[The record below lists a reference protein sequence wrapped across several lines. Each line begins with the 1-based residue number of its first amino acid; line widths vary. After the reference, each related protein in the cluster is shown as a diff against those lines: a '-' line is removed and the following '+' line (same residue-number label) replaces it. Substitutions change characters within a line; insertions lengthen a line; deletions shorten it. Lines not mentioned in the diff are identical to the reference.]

1 MVRRE
6 QDGGPAFEG
15 AAAELSRITGGLPGD
30 TPAIRAERERLARE
44 AAEEKAR
51 REAARKAYLMELAET
66 RWALYHLNFPENTR
80 GFGPWANEQISFSEA
95 RKGSILGFGFVDN
108 PLNETEAERRAHL
121 ARQHNL
127 FRRNV
132 RDAFNGGQTVDRIK
146 SGAGNWDEAPRDLQV
161 HYGLGSTPIEQAAA
175 LRAKLP
181 QTLLELLSGGLL
193 R

>member
-1 MVRRE
+1 
-6 QDGGPAFEG
+6 
-15 AAAELSRITGGLPGD
+15 
-30 TPAIRAERERLARE
+30 
-44 AAEEKAR
+44 
-51 REAARKAYLMELAET
+51 MELAET
-66 RWALYHLNFPENTR
+66 RWALYHLNFPENAR
-80 GFGPWANEQISFSEA
+80 GFGPWANEQISFSEK
-95 RKGSILGFGFVDN
+95 RGGSLLGLGFIDN
-108 PLNETEAERRAHL
+108 PLNETEAEKRAVR
-121 ARQHNL
+121 AKTENQ

-132 RDAFNGGQTVDRIK
+132 RDAFNAGQTVGQIK